1 MLLMAWAGVI
11 LVFFT
16 FESGSRLEFLS
27 FGAWPAIA
35 MLLGLGIAHAEES
48 DGAWLRP
55 VQRVLA
61 GLSVLLAAGAR
72 YFLWGAFALSAPNGL
87 SPHLGKRP
95 PQTHLTPLGH
105 FP

>member
-1 MLLMAWAGVI
+1 MQARMLLMAWAGVI

-16 FESGSRLEFLS
+16 FESGSRLEYYS

-55 VQRVLA
+55 VQSVLA
-61 GLSVLLAAGAR
+61 RLFVLPAAVGG
-72 YFLWGAFALSAPNGL
+72 YFVWRSLHLSAAHDL
-87 SPHLGKRP
+87 SQHTGSRSP
-95 PQTHLTPLGH
+95 
-105 FP
+105 